1 MTNDIE
7 ELQSEKDYL
16 RYAMGNISSNGVV
29 STSNKLLRPIELSS
43 NEYKALLYAMAV
55 ANYGEKNNQE
65 KEITEQTFIYLYKN
79 DLGNLLGLDKKN
91 SVNVAIDRIYKDL
104 SSRVA
109 HFVVEEPENDSKRK
123 KKTVHSVV
131 PIIRE
136 LRWEDSAKN
145 ALQIRFTSEVLP
157 YFTRLANGNFT
168 TYQLKHIFS
177 LDSVASMSLYSFF
190 LKNDFKYANQETYEV
205 DMTLESLKS
214 LRVCHLFEWCICL
227 QH

>member
-123 KKTVHSVV
+123 KENST
-131 PIIRE
+131 
-136 LRWEDSAKN
+136 LCGA
-145 ALQIRFTSEVLP
+145 
-157 YFTRLANGNFT
+157 Y
-168 TYQLKHIFS
+168 
-177 LDSVASMSLYSFF
+177 YS
-190 LKNDFKYANQETYEV
+190 
-205 DMTLESLKS
+205 
-214 LRVCHLFEWCICL
+214 
-227 QH
+227 